1 VTLAIGSGRRG
12 NRTSSDFT
20 NALREI
26 GAYHRKHIP
35 ESYLRGPITQ
45 RFALLQGLMDT
56 DGHCDT
62 RGTATFV
69 NTNDQLARDV
79 FELAAGLGLKPSLR
93 AHQGSYKGSTFQF
106 WHISFQVKVDAPP
119 IFRLSR
125 KQKRANSAPR
135 TRSGRHAIVRV
146 EPVEKTPCSC
156 IQVDRPDG
164 LYLIGRHCIATHN
177 STIITFAG
185 VIQEILSDPDLTVAI
200 FSHTRP
206 IAKAFLVQIKRE
218 LEGNDGLKKLFPD
231 VLWAEPAREAPKWS
245 ENEGIVVKRAS
256 NPKEATV
263 EAHGLVD
270 GQPTS
275 RHYGLLVYDDVV
287 TVESV
292 GSPEQIKKTTDRWE
306 LSDNLGSTTGV
317 RKWHAGTRYHFG
329 DTYGIILERGVLK
342 PRIHP
347 ATGDGTLG
355 GTPVLLSPA
364 RWEEIKSAQ
373 RSTVSAQMLL
383 DPRAGNVAVFR
394 AEWLKSYEVRPALLN
409 VYIVCD
415 PSKGSGARSDRTA
428 IAVIGVDTAGNKY
441 LLDGARH
448 RMKLSERYDLLKRFY
463 GRWSNEPGV
472 QSCQVGYER
481 YGAMVDLEVIGEYQQ
496 RDNAFF
502 AIEELNF
509 PRDGSAH
516 SKHDRIERLEPDLRA
531 GKFLLPAVVHHPDF
545 GARDGKA
552 TWRVWT
558 EADAARA
565 ADGPARVTHGG
576 SPIKGISP
584 SPEASSKVGQIVYT
598 PLIALTKLQRT
609 CEASGELYRIVRPIK
624 HVDED
629 RNVYDLT
636 RAFIEE
642 ALFFPFAPH
651 DDLIDA
657 CARIY
662 DMKPVAPQRWERAAW
677 EAPVHPDA

>member
-1 VTLAIGSGRRG
+1 MTARPFRGERYLPEEGAWLRRQLIEELPHLDYAQ
-12 NRTSSDFT
+12 TCEWYDLYA
-20 NALREI
+20 NALRPPLQ
-26 GAYHRKHIP
+26 AFLACNDRYF
-35 ESYLRGPITQ
+35 LLTGPLN
-45 RFALLQGLMDT
+45 RRDALHPWLFARCREVERAP
-56 DGHCDT
+56 DGHLDLWS
-62 RGTATFV
+62 RY
-69 NTNDQLARDV
+69 
-79 FELAAGLGLKPSLR
+79 
-93 AHQGSYKGSTFQF
+93 HYKS
-106 WHISFQVKVDAPP
+106 S
-119 IFRLSR
+119 
-125 KQKRANSAPR
+125 
-135 TRSGRHAIVRV
+135 
-146 EPVEKTPCSC
+146 
-156 IQVDRPDG
+156 
-164 LYLIGRHCIATHN
+164 
-177 STIITFAG
+177 IITFAG

-200 FSHTRP
+200 FSHSKP

-218 LEGNDGLKKLFPD
+218 LEGNDGLKNLFPD

-347 ATGDGTLG
+347 ATDDGTLNG
-355 GTPVLLSPA
+355 APVLLSAA

-394 AEWLKSYEVRPALLN
+394 AEWLKAYEMRPALLN
-409 VYIVCD
+409 IYILCD
-415 PSKGSGARSDRTA
+415 PSKGAGARSDRTA
-428 IAVIGVDTAGNKY
+428 IAVIGLDVAGNKY

-463 GRWSNEPGV
+463 GTWSVQPGV

-481 YGAMVDLEVIGEYQQ
+481 YGAMVDLEVITEYQQ

-558 EADAARA
+558 EADAAGAGEGSYEKTLKPGNIIYRPLLGLTRA
-565 ADGPARVTHGG
+565 
-576 SPIKGISP
+576 
-584 SPEASSKVGQIVYT
+584 
-598 PLIALTKLQRT
+598 QRRL
-609 CEASGELYRIVRPIK
+609 ESSGERYRIVDPIRK
-624 HVDED
+624 LDED
-629 RNVYDLT
+629 RNAYDLV

-642 ALFFPFAPH
+642 ALFFPFGPH

-662 DMKPVAPQRWERAAW
+662 DMKPVAPSPWEKAEW
-677 EAPVHPDA
+677 QPPVFEDA